1 MKKSYGLHTIIN
13 NRFYFIM
20 ILIIISFIIIFLA
33 IFKMIMFDNEKYI
46 SLLNDKTNNTFVG
59 KKAIRG
65 NIYDRNGKLLVG
77 NKEIKIITYTKS
89 NGITDIEEINIA
101 VKLSEVLE
109 IDYTNINEKELKE
122 YYYIKNKNYINSI
135 INEKIKEKY
144 EKELISEKVYK
155 EYIYS
160 IINEEK
166 LKEID
171 KEHEVAYIYK
181 LMNIG
186 YSFSPK
192 VIKNS
197 DVTEEDI
204 KSINDLGI
212 NELSIDVRYE
222 RYYPYGDLFK
232 EYLGSVGSIRKEE
245 LDEYLR
251 KGYNLDD
258 VVGVTYLEKEYENE
272 LKGQNEIY
280 KMSATGVKTIIKELR
295 NGNDIMLSIDID
307 LQQNIENIIY
317 EEILKSKKE
326 PNTKY
331 YNKAY
336 AIISDSN
343 TGEIL
348 ASTGVGVIFS
358 GKEYIKNNYLS
369 DLTNYAVTPGSIV
382 KGASHLVGYE
392 TGAINFGYTVTDSC
406 IKVLNTPKKCSWISL
421 GSVDDLKA
429 LRLSSNYYQYLIAIK
444 VGKGSYYYNGPLA
457 LDKEAFNIYRKMY
470 NSFGLGVK
478 TGIDLPTEAIG
489 YKGSDTNTGNIL
501 DFPIGQYDT
510 YTPMQL
516 LQYIMTLANSGKRI
530 SPHYMKSIYKTGSD
544 LKTELYSYQT
554 KTLGLVN
561 AKTEYI
567 NRVQQGLKEVMES
580 GTGYGYVSLSYNPY
594 GKTGTSQSFIDTD
607 NDGNIDTETISS
619 AFGAYMLYNDK
630 NISLIVL
637 SPHVSDTKTSY
648 TSMVN
653 QRITRKISDLY
664 FEN

>member
-20 ILIIISFIIIFLA
+20 GIIIICFIIIFLSL
-33 IFKMIMFDNEKYI
+33 FKMIVFDGEKYI
-46 SLLNDKTNNTFVG
+46 SLLNDKTSNTFVG

-65 NIYDRNGKLLVG
+65 SIYDRNGKLLVG

-89 NGITDIEEINIA
+89 NGMSDIEEINIA
-101 VKLSEVLE
+101 KKLSDILE
-109 IDYTNINEKELKE
+109 IDYSNITESELKE
-122 YYYIKNKNYINSI
+122 YYYIKNKNHINNI
-135 INEKIKEKY
+135 ISKKIKEKY

-166 LKEID
+166 LKEIE
-171 KEHEVAYIYK
+171 KEHEIANIYK
-181 LMNIG
+181 LMNVG

-192 VIKNS
+192 VIKNN
-197 DVTEEDI
+197 DVSEEDI
-204 KSINDLGI
+204 KNIE
-212 NELSIDVRYE
+212 ELNISELKIDVRYE

-245 LDEYLR
+245 LEEYLR

-258 VVGVTYLEKEYENE
+258 IVGVTYLEKEYENE

-280 KMSATGVKTIIKELR
+280 KMSATGVKKVLKELR

-317 EEILKSKKE
+317 EEIKSAKKE
-326 PNTKY
+326 ANTKY

-348 ASTGVGVIFS
+348 ASAGTGVIFS
-358 GKEYIKNNYLS
+358 NGEYKKTDYLS

-382 KGASHLVGYE
+382 KGASHLVGYME
-392 TGAINFGYTVTDSC
+392 GAIDFGYTVTDSC
-406 IKVLNTPKKCSWISL
+406 IKVLNTPKKCSWINL
-421 GSVDDLKA
+421 GRIDDLGA

-478 TGIDLPTEAIG
+478 TGIDLPNEAIG
-489 YKGSDTNTGNIL
+489 YKGSDANTGNIL

-510 YTPMQL
+510 YTPIQL

-530 SPHYMKSIYKTGSD
+530 SPHYMKSVYKTGTN

-554 KTLGLVN
+554 KVLGTVD
-561 AKTEYI
+561 AKMEYI
-567 NRVQQGLKEVMES
+567 NRVQEGLKEVMEN
-580 GTGYGYVSLSYNPY
+580 GTGYGYIDNNYNPY
-594 GKTGTSQSFIDTD
+594 GKTGTAQSFIDTN

-619 AFGAYMLYNDK
+619 AFGAYMPYNDR

-653 QRITRKISDLY
+653 KRITRKISDLY